1 MADADPPAAAG
12 KKKSSLMGSIIEWLI
27 VTIIAA
33 GAGAAMTMMNPQPLT
48 PDKAGADRAPA
59 GKLGSEKKEGEKV
72 EVAANCSAGGPSI
85 VDMPPIVTNIAN
97 PADTWVRLEAA
108 IVFDPKTTLH
118 PEIVAAEIA
127 TDELAYLHTV
137 SVSELQG
144 PIGLENL
151 RQDLRDRAQIRSN
164 GKVTELLLKTLVL
177 Q

>member
-1 MADADPPAAAG
+1 MADADPLAATA
-12 KKKSSLMGSIIEWLI
+12 KKKSLMGTIVEWLA

-33 GAGAAMTMMNPQPLT
+33 GAGAALTVMNPKPLT
-48 PDKAGADRAPA
+48 PDKASSEKAPP
-59 GKLGSEKKEGEKV
+59 GKLTSEKKEGEKI
-72 EVAANCSAGGPSI
+72 EVAANCSPGPSL

-97 PADTWVRLEAA
+97 PPDTWVRLEAA
-108 IVFDPKTTLH
+108 IVFDPKSEPH

-151 RQDLRDRAQIRSN
+151 RQDLRDRAQVRSN
-164 GKVTELLLKTLVL
+164 GKVIELLLKTLVL

>member
-1 MADADPPAAAG
+1 MADAEPPAESG
-12 KKKSSLMGSIIEWLI
+12 KKKSLMGAIVEWLA

-33 GAGAAMTMMNPQPLT
+33 GAGAALTVMNPQPST
-48 PDKAGADRAPA
+48 PDKAGAEKAPP
-59 GKLGSEKKEGEKV
+59 GKLTADKKEGGKV
-72 EVAANCSAGGPSI
+72 EVAANCSPGPSL

-97 PADTWVRLEAA
+97 PPDTWVRLEAA
-108 IVFDPKTTLH
+108 IVFDPKTEPH

-137 SVSELQG
+137 SVGDLQG

-151 RQDLRDRAQIRSN
+151 RQDLRDRAQVRSN
-164 GKVTELLLKTLVL
+164 GKVIELLLKTLVL

>member
-1 MADADPPAAAG
+1 MADAESPAA
-12 KKKSSLMGSIIEWLI
+12 KKKSSLMGTIVEWLA

-33 GAGAAMTMMNPQPLT
+33 GAGAALTVMNPKPPT
-48 PDKAGADRAPA
+48 ADKAGAEKAPL
-59 GKLGSEKKEGEKV
+59 GKLTSEKKEGEKV
-72 EVAANCSAGGPSI
+72 EVAANCSPGPSL

-97 PADTWVRLEAA
+97 PPDTWVRLEAA
-108 IVFDPKTTLH
+108 IVFDPKTEPH

-151 RQDLRDRAQIRSN
+151 RQDLRDRAQVRSN

>member
-1 MADADPPAAAG
+1 MADAEPPAAAG
-12 KKKSSLMGSIIEWLI
+12 KKKSSLMGTIVEWLV

-33 GAGAAMTMMNPQPLT
+33 GAGAALTFMNPQPLT
-48 PDKAGADRAPA
+48 PDKTGADKPPP
-59 GKLGSEKKEGEKV
+59 GKLASEKKEGEKV
-72 EVAANCSAGGPSI
+72 EVAANCSPGPSL

-97 PADTWVRLEAA
+97 PPDIWVRLEAS
-108 IVFDPKTTLH
+108 IIFNPKTEPH

-137 SVSELQG
+137 SVGELQG